1 MIKRYLTF
9 TFILAS
15 SLCLCSQMLHAQTS
29 VWNDDFSGSS
39 LSLKPTGHLS
49 IDKSGAG
56 SVSQGSNQLTMNNG
70 SNLTPARAGVYT
82 TTDQTGTL
90 STING
95 ADLYNFYDHTVIA
108 SFDID
113 AVNYS
118 ATTSGRPQFYFS
130 IAKDLNNQHNPVQ
143 MDLGVSFGIELSGG
157 TWRLFYTEKG
167 TGAATGVI
175 GSLSELPTGITY
187 TLNGTLATIDITDAT
202 FTSIGNQGT
211 SVDANTVTATI
222 ADYKADFNDDY
233 TLAFGAL
240 NRTTLD
246 LNAETE
252 VILNSFSVSVIPEP
266 YSYTL
271 LGGCFALAWVVMVR
285 RRKS

>member
-29 VWNDDFSGSS
+29 VWNDNFSGSS
-39 LSLKPTGHLS
+39 LKPNGHLS

-70 SNLTPARAGVYT
+70 TNLTPARAGVYT
-82 TTDQTGTL
+82 TTDKTGTL

-130 IAKDLNNQHNPVQ
+130 IAKDLNNQHNPVH

-211 SVDANTVTATI
+211 SVDANTVTVTM
-222 ADYKADFNDDY
+222 ADYSADFNDDY

-240 NRTTLD
+240 NRTELD
-246 LNAETE
+246 SGAETE